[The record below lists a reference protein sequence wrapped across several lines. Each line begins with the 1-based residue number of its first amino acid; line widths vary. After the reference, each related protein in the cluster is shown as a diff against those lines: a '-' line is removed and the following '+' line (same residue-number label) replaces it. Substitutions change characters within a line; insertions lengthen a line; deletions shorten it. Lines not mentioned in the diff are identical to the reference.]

1 MHWLWKKTAWRPVVL
16 CALLG
21 FLPVLGW
28 PQQKYTG
35 SDRELAEAMLKDI
48 AKAVQDHYYDTKLH
62 GVDWNARA
70 QQAKKN
76 VEAADSLNTA
86 MSEIFGRPFIWSECN
101 GMRDLNTLIRGNSG
115 WLLNSATD
123 INVWG
128 QIVGMGTLNGQPHGF
143 LLTPRNP
150 FKP

>member
-1 MHWLWKKTAWRPVVL
+1 MSQAAEIVVAAFLIAFLSPVPIVAAMGQAAGATL
-16 CALLG
+16 AALSSINRYL
-21 FLPVLGW
+21 
-28 PQQKYTG
+28 
-35 SDRELAEAMLKDI
+35 
-48 AKAVQDHYYDTKLH
+48 
-62 GVDWNARA
+62 
-70 QQAKKN
+70 
-76 VEAADSLNTA
+76 
-86 MSEIFGRPFIWSECN
+86 
-101 GMRDLNTLIRGNSG
+101 G